1 MAGRARLATAV
12 VAVLALLACVGGL
25 VTGMATPASAQ
36 VPGVRIQIDSVTPY
50 ATKGTKTLRVTGRV
64 VNSGDVA
71 LSTVNAMLWFDQSP
85 LTSRDELATAASE
98 QPGERLGTRLDQ
110 PWNLVD
116 QVAPRLRPHAS
127 ARFDVKVPLA
137 QLGLSEAGVYVVGV
151 DIRATTPNSSL
162 RETWRARTFLPY
174 LPAGTK
180 LTPVEVAFV
189 LPVTDQ
195 PRLVDGDVVRGS
207 ATNNDTGETP
217 ALGEFAPGGR
227 LSRLIDLGAD
237 HDLSFLVD
245 PSLLDEARRMSDG
258 FTTSSG
264 TRVGP
269 AQTADVRRWLN
280 RARGVLASGD
290 AKMLPYAD
298 PDLPALQR
306 YHLTD
311 RFPQAVRAADQASDA
326 YQTGGTLV
334 WPGAGYADAG
344 TLETI
349 AASKAHTVLLSQRA
363 LPALPKDGSSPVA
376 SLATPEGAVTALVA
390 DPSLTAGGP
399 GGQSSPASIQQRF
412 LSETALAAMQGG
424 DPATTLRRMVAA
436 MPRDWNPGS
445 SGDTLFRTV
454 ESVSWLRPLSVG
466 ALLSQAPTAYG
477 GPLRKSPTD
486 TRAELSPRHI
496 QHLRDLAAASSVLLD
511 MLAEP
516 ERSRPALDREFLRG
530 ASTSWRR
537 DDADAIDLI
546 DTMTS
551 RIRTAIGQV
560 EVVPPRLVTLSSQ
573 TGRFPVTIWNRGSQP
588 VEVRLEVR
596 PRDPELLEVAPIDP
610 VRVDPNR
617 KATVSVT
624 AQAPSDN
631 AVRSAVQMEARVTT
645 RSGTSFGATQPF
657 FVRVTGYGQVGW
669 VVIFVGLGLLLLA
682 AGTRIVRRLR
692 AAAAARRA
700 TAGGEGRATTE
711 GDESA
716 PQEQAPGDP
725 ARPNGQ
731 AAQPPDKH
739 SGTPPG
745 SQPGPLGPDM
755 TKAKR

>member
-1 MAGRARLATAV
+1 MATAV
-12 VAVLALLACVGGL
+12 LAVLAVLACVGGV
-25 VTGMATPASAQ
+25 VTGSATPASAQ
-36 VPGVRIQIDSVTPY
+36 VPGVRIQVDSVTPY
-50 ATKGTKTLRVTGRV
+50 ATKGTKNLRITGRV
-64 VNSGDVA
+64 VNSGDIA
-71 LSTVNAMLWFDQSP
+71 LSTVNAMLWFDRSP
-85 LTSRDELATAASE
+85 LTSRDELATAAAE
-98 QPGERLGTRLDQ
+98 QPGERLGTRLDE

-127 ARFDVKVPLA
+127 ARFDLNVPLA
-137 QLGLSEAGVYVVGV
+137 RLGLDAAGVYVVGV
-151 DIRATTPNSSL
+151 DIRATTPDSSL

-189 LPVTDQ
+189 LPLTDK
-195 PRLVDGDVVRGS
+195 PRLVDGDVVVGS
-207 ATNNDTGETP
+207 PASNDAAGTAP
-217 ALGEFAPGGR
+217 LADFAPDGR
-227 LSRLIDLGAD
+227 LTRLLELGAD

-264 TRVGP
+264 TKVR
-269 AQTADVRRWLN
+269 ADQTADVRRWLN
-280 RARGVLASGD
+280 RARGVLAAGD

-311 RFPQAVRAADQASDA
+311 RYPQAVRAADQASDE
-326 YQTGGTLV
+326 YQAGGTMV

-363 LPALPKDGSSPVA
+363 LPGLPKDGSSPVA

-399 GGQSSPASIQQRF
+399 GGQSSPVNIQQRF

-424 DPATTLRRMVAA
+424 NPATTLRRMVAA
-436 MPRDWNPGS
+436 MPRDWNPGA

-454 ESVSWLRPLSVG
+454 DSVSWLRPLSVG

-477 GPLRKSPTD
+477 GPLRTSPSD
-486 TRAELSPRHI
+486 TRAELSPSHI
-496 QHLRDLAAASSVLLD
+496 QHLRDLAAASAVLLD

-516 ERSRPALDREFLRG
+516 ERLRPALDREFLRG

-537 DDADAIDLI
+537 DDDDAIELV

-551 RIRTAIGQV
+551 RIRKAIGQV

-596 PRDPELLEVAPIDP
+596 SRDPELLKVAPIDP

-624 AQAPSDN
+624 AQAPADST
-631 AVRSAVQMEARVTT
+631 VRSAVQMEARVTT

-692 AAAAARRA
+692 AAMAARSA
-700 TAGGEGRATTE
+700 TAGGESRPPTE
-711 GDESA
+711 GDEPA
-716 PQEQAPGDP
+716 PGEQAPDDP
-725 ARPNGQ
+725 ARSNGR
-731 AAQPPDKH
+731 AAQPHDEDPGNQPD
-739 SGTPPG
+739 SPG
-745 SQPGPLGPDM
+745 SDM